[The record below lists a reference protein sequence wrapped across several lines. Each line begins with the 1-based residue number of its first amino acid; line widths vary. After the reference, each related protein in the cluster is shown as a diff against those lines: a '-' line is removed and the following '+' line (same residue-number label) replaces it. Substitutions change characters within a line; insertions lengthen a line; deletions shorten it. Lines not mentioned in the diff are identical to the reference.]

1 MGHNIGLDK
10 GSDGVQV
17 DSVFNFMHALG
28 LKGHDV
34 PAGTWNSVNI
44 EGNGIELVVSSCG

>member
-1 MGHNIGLDK
+1 MGCNTGLGK

-17 DSVFNFMHALG
+17 DSVFNLIHALG

-34 PAGTWNSVNI
+34 PAGT
-44 EGNGIELVVSSCG
+44 